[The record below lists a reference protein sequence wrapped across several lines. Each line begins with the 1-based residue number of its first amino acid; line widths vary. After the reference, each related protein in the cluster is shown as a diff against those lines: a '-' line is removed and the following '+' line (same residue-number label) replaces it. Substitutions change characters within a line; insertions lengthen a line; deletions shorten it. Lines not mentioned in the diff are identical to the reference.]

1 MIKDIENRLTQNINC
16 NHLDILDESPNHGGY
31 SGVVSH
37 IKIIIISNDFNDLS
51 LIKRH
56 QLVFKALGSF
66 VEEIHAISIVAKT
79 EQQWKIS
86 SQFIASPDCAKN

>member
-66 VEEIHAISIVAKT
+66 VEEIHAISIVTKT
-79 EQQWKIS
+79 EQQWKTS